1 MKHLGKDP
9 IFHLFYCFYLTS
21 NFVFPP
27 RIEYDAYRSDL
38 EVILQS
44 ALSGS
49 SSALSEAQQ
58 AHDLHKAEFE
68 KLRADLSVKLRF
80 LNENRVKV
88 RLIIFNIFELDLTE
102 DMSLD

>member
-1 MKHLGKDP
+1 M
-9 IFHLFYCFYLTS
+9 
-21 NFVFPP
+21 
-27 RIEYDAYRSDL
+27 
-38 EVILQS
+38 ILQS

-88 RLIIFNIFELDLTE
+88 RLENENNFGFELTE
-102 DMSLD
+102 VMSFG